1 MCKFFLIASLIFTIN
16 ISAQVTISADSILF
30 SQIFTG
36 STDSFSVYIKNQS
49 DRQSDI
55 KVNNIKNVYSISDTL
70 LSIPSNDSSIVW
82 IKYRPNQNVID
93 NDLIFITSDD
103 SLVGTVIS
111 LSGSGKFG
119 DSYDATTF
127 NLYDTQLKTALTQLV
142 SGHTSLGYNL
152 ARDKMF
158 MEFDNQRVNG
168 QGATVNTLE
177 CVYTGRLAIG
187 YTSRTDAQSPT
198 YNFNTEH
205 TWPQSNFGE
214 AEPMK
219 SDLYHLYPTD
229 VTANSM
235 RANYPFGKVVS
246 NITWQVGGS
255 KLGNNSSGQIV
266 FEPRDIHKGDVSRSM
281 FYFITRYPVNYGGFF
296 TQVQENVFREWNKID
311 TVGVI
316 ESSRNNAIALLQLKR
331 NPYIDHPEFIDR
343 IYSFAT
349 SNVRPTFAELNL
361 LPLKVEF
368 DSTLV
373 STSSSN
379 QIYIANSGSAQLNI
393 DSITISDPRFTS
405 NNNYTSI
412 ESYSFRKIQVEF
424 NPDSI
429 KNYNATLTVYSDGGI
444 KNILLTGIGKDNSV
458 NVGDDVSLPIAF
470 TLEQNYPN
478 PFNPSTKIRY
488 TIPTIT
494 SGSSSRAESRELGS
508 LVQLKVYD
516 VLGNEVAT
524 LVDEYKTAGNYIVN
538 FDASNLSSGIYFYQL
553 RSGNYLETKKLTLL
567 K

>member
-1 MCKFFLIASLIFTIN
+1 MTKSIFLSVLFFAISLN
-16 ISAQVTISADSILF
+16 AQISVSTDSVLF
-30 SQIFTG
+30 SQTFTG
-36 STDSFSVYIKNQS
+36 SADSFSVYIKNDNQQIS
-49 DRQSDI
+49 EIR
-55 KVNNIKNVYSISDTL
+55 VNNLKNVYSLSDTM

-82 IKYRPNQNVID
+82 IKYNPDQNVID
-93 NDLIFITSDD
+93 NDLVFITSDD
-103 SLVGTVIS
+103 STIGSIIKLI
-111 LSGSGKFG
+111 GSGKFG

-127 NLYDTQLKTALTQLV
+127 NLYDIQLKTVLTQLV
-142 SGHTSLGYNL
+142 NGHTSLGYNP

-168 QGATVNTLE
+168 QGATENTLE
-177 CVYTGRLAIG
+177 CVYTGRLAVG
-187 YTSRTDAQSPT
+187 YTSRTAAQNPP

-205 TWPQSNFGE
+205 TWPQSNFSE
-214 AEPMK
+214 LEPMK
-219 SDLYHLYPTD
+219 SDLYHLFPTD
-229 VTANSM
+229 ITANGM

-255 KLGNNSSGQIV
+255 KLGNNSSGELV

-281 FYFITRYPVNYGGFF
+281 FYFITRYPVNYGNFL
-296 TQVQENVFREWNKID
+296 TQTQENVFREWNNFD

-316 ESSRNNAIALLQLKR
+316 ESNRNNAIALLQLKR

-361 LPLKVEF
+361 FPLKVEF

-373 STSSSN
+373 SSSSLN

-393 DSITISDPRFTS
+393 DSITISDPRFSS
-405 NNNYTSI
+405 NNNSVVI
-412 ESYSFRKIQVEF
+412 ESYSFSKIQIDF

-444 KNILLTGIGKDNSV
+444 KNILLNGIGKNNPV
-458 NVGDDVSLPIAF
+458 NVEDEASDPLAF
-470 TLEQNYPN
+470 ALEQNYPN
-478 PFNPSTKIRY
+478 PFNPY
-488 TIPTIT
+488 TTIKYT
-494 SGSSSRAESRELGS
+494 VANVTLSGVEGS
-508 LVQLKVYD
+508 PVQLKVFD
-516 VLGNEVAT
+516 ILGNEVAT
-524 LVDEYKTAGNYIVN
+524 LVNEYKTAGNYIIN